1 VVANA
6 KALGMEQS
14 PNAKILRL
22 TGRPLPLLGMTFALR
37 IIITLAW
44 LCGPA
49 WAAAEPERVISSF
62 TIPDEWVGR
71 LIGHQTH
78 HFPMIPSGGEVHE
91 LTLGAREARQLSEA
105 KLLVGIHPTLEPW
118 LADWLKGSQG
128 YDFIWLY
135 EKPLTSGK
143 HVWLVPQD
151 VRDMIKV
158 LRDKLEKRGY
168 KVSEDAYN
176 QLIKETY
183 SVEKEL
189 GAAFGALPA
198 HRRAFVSQHA
208 GLEGFAGVFGLKVAG
223 TIVES
228 PTAETA
234 DPSARHYAELLKTI
248 RDQGVKVVT
257 VDEGQNQAFA
267 QRLTRDAGIAPPV
280 ALSFEYLQKA
290 GQPGDTWSG
299 MMLLNG
305 RRLAQAL
312 AQP

>member
-1 VVANA
+1 M
-6 KALGMEQS
+6 G
-14 PNAKILRL
+14 
-22 TGRPLPLLGMTFALR
+22 FALR
-37 IIITLAW
+37 FFITLIW

-49 WAAAEPERVISSF
+49 WGATQPEGPVVSSF

-71 LIGHQTH
+71 LIGHKTP

-91 LTLGAREARQLSEA
+91 LALGAREARQLSKAE
-105 KLLVGIHPTLEPW
+105 LVVGIHPTLEPW
-118 LADWLKGSQG
+118 LADWVKGSYG
-128 YDFIWLY
+128 YDYIWLY
-135 EKPLTSGK
+135 EKPLTTGR

-158 LRDKLEKRGY
+158 LRSKLEKRGY

-189 GAAFGALPA
+189 GTAFGSLPA
-198 HRRAFVSQHA
+198 QRRVFVSQHP
-208 GLEGFAGVFGLKVAG
+208 GLEGFAGVFGLQVAG
-223 TIVES
+223 TILES

-234 DPSARHYAELLKTI
+234 DPSARHYTELLKVI
-248 RDQGVKVVT
+248 RSQGVRVIT
-257 VDEGQNQAFA
+257 VDEGQNHAFA
-267 QRLTRDAGIAPPV
+267 QRLTRDAGIPPPV
-280 ALSFEYLQKA
+280 ALSFEYLQKT
-290 GQPGDTWSG
+290 GTPGDTWSG

-312 AQP
+312 SQP